1 MGLGVIFTFRKPPPG
16 GRPAGARSRR
26 MPPQARL
33 GLGGKRQAH
42 ASIVFLLPKLA
53 CDALDRAGPD
63 PK

>member
-1 MGLGVIFTFRKPPPG
+1 MGLGVIFTFRKPPRGSPRRG
-16 GRPAGARSRR
+16 TLSADAPAGTAR
-26 MPPQARL
+26 P
-33 GLGGKRQAH
+33 GGKRQAH